1 VVSLETNE
9 LARLIVDA
17 ISDKKGE
24 DIVMLDLQ
32 EVSPIAD
39 YFVIAT
45 ANSERQLNAISD
57 GIREKVKEATNM
69 IPRRQEGQGPSGWI
83 LMDYEDVVIHL
94 FSPQLRGYYEL
105 EALWADANVVVRM
118 Q

>member
-1 VVSLETNE
+1 LESNE
-9 LARLIVDA
+9 LARLIMDA

-32 EVSPIAD
+32 AVSPIAD

-45 ANSERQLNAISD
+45 GTNERQLNAISD
-57 GIREKVKEATNM
+57 NIREKVKEATQQ
-69 IPRRQEGQGPSGWI
+69 IPNRQEGQGPTGWV
-83 LMDYEDVVIHL
+83 LMDYGDVVIHL
-94 FSPQLRGYYEL
+94 FSSQLRSYYEL
-105 EALWADANVVVRM
+105 ESLWADANVVVRM

>member
-1 VVSLETNE
+1 LESSE
-9 LARLIVDA
+9 LARLVVDA

-32 EVSPIAD
+32 SVSPIAD
-39 YFVIAT
+39 YFIIAT

-57 GIREKVKEATNM
+57 GIREKVKEATKM
-69 IPRRQEGQGPSGWI
+69 IPQRQEGQGPSGWV
-83 LMDYEDVVIHL
+83 LMDYGDIVIHL

>member
-1 VVSLETNE
+1 MESNE
-9 LARLIVDA
+9 LARLIMDA

-32 EVSPIAD
+32 VVSPIAD

-45 ANSERQLNAISD
+45 GTNERQLNAISD
-57 GIREKVKEATNM
+57 NIREKVKEATQQ
-69 IPRRQEGQGPSGWI
+69 IPNRQEGQGPTGWV
-83 LMDYEDVVIHL
+83 LMDYGDVVVHL
-94 FSPQLRGYYEL
+94 FSSQLRSYYEL
-105 EALWADANVVVRM
+105 ESLWADANVVVRM